1 MKLYPETVAR
11 RSRQLL
17 TDLMVG
23 GWVAGWVLAGFT
35 VHRLIDEL
43 AKPGAAVERAGGRVA
58 DGMGSAQDQVSR
70 IPAVGGGLRAP
81 FERLGEAGRELA
93 RAGATQQQVVHELA
107 IWLGIVVALVPIVA
121 VLAAWLPGRV
131 RWIREA
137 SAASRLRRDGDPA
150 DLGLFALRAIAT
162 RPLRE
167 LRRASPD
174 PVGAFQRG
182 DYEALA
188 ALELRALGL
197 RSRLAGSARWS
208 GRPSERGDAR
218 RASRRRVRARP

>member
-1 MKLYPETVAR
+1 VKIYAETASR

-17 TDLMVG
+17 ADLLVAA
-23 GWVAGWVLAGFT
+23 WVAGSVLAGLT
-35 VHRLIDEL
+35 VRRLVDEL
-43 AKPGAAVERAGGRVA
+43 AKPGQAVEQAGGRVA
-58 DGMGSAQDQVSR
+58 SGMGGVQDQVSR
-70 IPAVGGGLRAP
+70 VPGIGGSLRAP
-81 FERLGEAGRELA
+81 FERLGEAGQALA

-107 IWLGIVVALVPIVA
+107 LWLGVLVALIPVVA

-131 RWIREA
+131 RWMREA
-137 SAASRLRRDGDPA
+137 TAASQLRRDIGSN
-150 DLGLFALRAIAT
+150 DLGLFALRAVAN

-174 PVGAFQRG
+174 PFADLQRG

-197 RSRLAGSARWS
+197 RPAGPTARLRRRRLA
-208 GRPSERGDAR
+208 R
-218 RASRRRVRARP
+218 R